1 MLNKITQ
8 LHNTDPATFKKQ
20 IVEAII
26 KRIDALEDR
35 LPEPKQEKSKWITR
49 KEASE
54 LLGVS
59 LVTISDWTKRDIL
72 KAYRIGTRVRFKLDE
87 IEDVLNKSRDEDTL

>member
-1 MLNKITQ
+1 MEHKITQ
-8 LHNTDPATFKKQ
+8 LHNTDPVTFKKQ

-35 LPEPKQEKSKWITR
+35 LPEPKQKKSKWITR

-72 KAYRIGTRVRFKLDE
+72 KGYRIGTRVRFKLDE
-87 IEDVLNKSRDEDTL
+87 IEEVLNNSRDEGTL